1 MNNTNAKHKKGFTIA
16 ELVVVLAL
24 CAIMAATT
32 IITVNVVS
40 LIVSKNGVDN
50 EIVSELD
57 ICYTFINKKFH
68 EYDETSSLYS
78 VSDGKLTIVNG
89 SNEYTFI
96 INDNKILFMSGEE
109 VKDEVDCNNF
119 CGLKFF
125 IVKDN
130 IFKCVLEISEDET
143 YDFLISKRSE

>member
-1 MNNTNAKHKKGFTIA
+1 MNNTNAKYKKGFTIA

-50 EIVSELD
+50 EIVNELD
-57 ICYTFINKKFH
+57 ICYTFINKNFH
-68 EYDETSSLYS
+68 EYDETSSSYS
-78 VSDGKLTIVNG
+78 TSNGKLTIVNG
-89 SNEYTFI
+89 SNEYTFVLK
-96 INDNKILFMSGEE
+96 DNKILFMFGEE
-109 VKDEVDCNNF
+109 VKDEANCNNF
-119 CGLKFF
+119 SSLNFF
-125 IVKDN
+125 EVKEN
-130 IFKCVLEISEDET
+130 IFQCVLEVSEDEA

>member
-1 MNNTNAKHKKGFTIA
+1 MNNTNAKYKKGFTIA

-50 EIVSELD
+50 EIVNELD
-57 ICYTFINKKFH
+57 ICYTFINKNFH
-68 EYDETSSLYS
+68 EYDENSSSYSTSN
-78 VSDGKLTIVNG
+78 GKLTIVNG
-89 SNEYTFI
+89 SNEYTFVLK
-96 INDNKILFMSGEE
+96 DNKILFMFGEE
-109 VKDEVDCNNF
+109 VKDEVNCNNF
-119 CGLKFF
+119 SSLKFF
-125 IVKDN
+125 IVKEN

>member
-1 MNNTNAKHKKGFTIA
+1 MNNTNAKYKKGFTIA

-50 EIVSELD
+50 EIVNELD
-57 ICYTFINKKFH
+57 ICYTFINKNFH
-68 EYDETSSLYS
+68 EYDETSSSYS
-78 VSDGKLTIVNG
+78 TSNGKLTIVNG
-89 SNEYTFI
+89 SNEYTFVLK
-96 INDNKILFMSGEE
+96 DNKILFMFGEE
-109 VKDEVDCNNF
+109 VKDEVNCNNF
-119 CGLKFF
+119 SSLKFF
-125 IVKDN
+125 IVKEN

>member
-1 MNNTNAKHKKGFTIA
+1 
-16 ELVVVLAL
+16 
-24 CAIMAATT
+24 MAATT

-57 ICYTFINKKFH
+57 ICYRFINKKFH

-89 SNEYTFI
+89 SNEYTFCY
-96 INDNKILFMSGEE
+96 K
-109 VKDEVDCNNF
+109 
-119 CGLKFF
+119 
-125 IVKDN
+125 
-130 IFKCVLEISEDET
+130 
-143 YDFLISKRSE
+143 